1 MVVADETARLRYE
14 VSRLAAVIEEKSRL
28 WDDRAGHEIMARY
41 LRPHAAAAGI
51 LVDALEERD
60 EVLTELLLD
69 VDRAHAELE
78 VGAASAAAGRL
89 AIDDLWVALADL
101 ERTVEEL
108 TEAERRAAELEREAI
123 RLADLANSYSGHGTG
138 DVPSLEPL
146 TQEAWNDER
155 RAQQEIRRD
164 QRKAELTRLQQAFPD
179 LGVAHIVEGEI
190 NPKGKFVGFHSRGGE
205 LGIVLHAGV
214 PDAAGVY
221 RAEVAIPQA
230 DGSLRY
236 KKIGVHT
243 MFPDDWSAERVCE
256 EVMSA
261 YTNHNGPVGA
271 SRALTSLSW
280 KGISTS
286 GVPIAGYEMKGSII
300 GYPVR
305 RK

>member
-1 MVVADETARLRYE
+1 VVVADETARLRYE
-14 VSRLAAVIEEKSRL
+14 VSRLAAVIEEKNRL

-51 LVDALEERD
+51 LVDTLEERD
-60 EVLTELLLD
+60 EVLTELLSD

-78 VGAASAAAGRL
+78 VGAASAAAGRS

-108 TEAERRAAELEREAI
+108 TDAERRAAELEREAI

-138 DVPSLEPL
+138 DVPRLEPL

-190 NPKGKFVGFHSRGGE
+190 NPKGKFVGFHSRGGG

-221 RAEVAIPQA
+221 RAWVAA
-230 DGSLRY
+230 DEACGLKY
-236 KKIGVHT
+236 KTAANHT
-243 MFPDDWSAERVCE
+243 MFPDSWREDEICDEIMTAFSTVRVG
-256 EVMSA
+256 VA
-261 YTNHNGPVGA
+261 VQGRWRGVG
-271 SRALTSLSW
+271 RRGLTV
-280 KGISTS
+280 S
-286 GVPIAGYEMKGSII
+286 GRICDDGSII
-300 GYPVR
+300 GHP
-305 RK
+305 KMEK